1 MGAGTGTMFWPLGS
15 GAGCQRRA
23 GPTRTIGITAR
34 SRPSRGGT
42 HAASTRGG
50 GGGGR
55 RGAGPGLMAFR
66 AVPGPAAS
74 RFGQSAWD
82 KWELTSN
89 WQWHPG
95 SRLEMIPFPTRGG
108 WWRRWGRGRVG
119 VGNQRPW
126 EGWVGGDVVNSPWWS
141 EDGRW
146 KNWNGENALG
156 LVSRAARQRGSVLPL
171 PASASSCPVPA
182 GACPCCGLRPS
193 AAFHPSAS
201 RRPQATGLA
210 VRRTPG
216 CLSSILSPDSRPK
229 HQTRLHLQ
237 WQLMPVSDDL
247 DWLPCRSDPA
257 QLMGRLGRIFSS
269 LFPRHWSLH
278 SRCLFYFL

>member
-1 MGAGTGTMFWPLGS
+1 MGAGTGTMFRPLGS

-34 SRPSRGGT
+34 SRPSRGGAHT
-42 HAASTRGG
+42 ASTRGR

-74 RFGQSAWD
+74 RFGAVCVGQVGTHKQLAMA
-82 KWELTSN
+82 
-89 WQWHPG
+89 
-95 SRLEMIPFPTRGG
+95 SRQPIGNDPVSDSGG

-126 EGWVGGDVVNSPWWS
+126 KGWVGGDVVNSPWWS

-156 LVSRAARQRGSVLPL
+156 LVSRCETARVCAPS
-171 PASASSCPVPA
+171 ASASSCPVPT
-182 GACPCCGLRPS
+182 GACPCCGLRPR

-201 RRPQATGLA
+201 RRPTVG
-210 VRRTPG
+210 P
-216 CLSSILSPDSRPK
+216 RP
-229 HQTRLHLQ
+229 
-237 WQLMPVSDDL
+237 L
-247 DWLPCRSDPA
+247 DWRFVGLRAACPPS
-257 QLMGRLGRIFSS
+257 
-269 LFPRHWSLH
+269 
-278 SRCLFYFL
+278 

>member
-156 LVSRAARQRGSVLPL
+156 LVSRCETARVC
-171 PASASSCPVPA
+171 A
-182 GACPCCGLRPS
+182 PS
-193 AAFHPSAS
+193 ARLCLQLSSARWRLS
-201 RRPQATGLA
+201 MLWPQAPCGVPPFRVPPPPGHWIGGSSDSGL
-210 VRRTPG
+210 
-216 CLSSILSPDSRPK
+216 
-229 HQTRLHLQ
+229 
-237 WQLMPVSDDL
+237 PVLNPES
-247 DWLPCRSDPA
+247 
-257 QLMGRLGRIFSS
+257 
-269 LFPRHWSLH
+269 
-278 SRCLFYFL
+278 